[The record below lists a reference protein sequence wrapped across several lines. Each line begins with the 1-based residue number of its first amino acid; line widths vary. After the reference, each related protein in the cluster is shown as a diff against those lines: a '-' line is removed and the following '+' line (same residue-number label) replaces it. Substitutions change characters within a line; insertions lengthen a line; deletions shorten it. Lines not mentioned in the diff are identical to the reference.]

1 VETDGRS
8 SAEVEFVS
16 DPLEIGRKK

>member
-8 SAEVEFVS
+8 SSEEEFVG

>member
-8 SAEVEFVS
+8 SSEVEFMS

>member
-8 SAEVEFVS
+8 SSEVEFVG

>member
-8 SAEVEFVS
+8 SSEVEFVS
-16 DPLEIGRKK
+16 DPLEIGSRK

>member
-8 SAEVEFVS
+8 SAEVEFMS